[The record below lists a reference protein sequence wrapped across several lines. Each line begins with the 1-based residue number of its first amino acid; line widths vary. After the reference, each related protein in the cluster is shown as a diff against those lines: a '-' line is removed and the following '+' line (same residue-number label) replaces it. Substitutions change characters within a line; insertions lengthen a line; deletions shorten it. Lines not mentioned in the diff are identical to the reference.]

1 MNYRQYIHR
10 NSLPRI
16 KRVRTFL
23 EGYCDL
29 AECLWRKFFPRQR
42 QSTIFLAG
50 KRWQKSFA
58 FWSVFAVCCHCLA
71 QEEIKKEARPLTDL
85 SLEELMDIVP
95 KVYGASKF
103 EQKSTE
109 APSSVTVISS
119 DEINRYGYRTLA
131 DLLQS
136 VQGMHVSYDRNY
148 SFLGTRGINLGDF
161 NSRVLVLVD
170 GHQINNN
177 LTDGAHIGTAFV
189 LDVDLINRVEII
201 RGPGS
206 VLYGNNAFFGVIN
219 VITKRGG
226 QVGVETSAAYGSF
239 DTKKGRVSIGHKF
252 TNEVEFLLSGTIYDS
267 EGEDRLFYK
276 EFNTPAQ
283 NRGVARGI
291 DDDSYKSFLGT
302 LSYRDFTLQGAF
314 ITREKVNPTAQFFT
328 TFNDG
333 RLRTIDD
340 RGYIDLKYNHE
351 FEGVGEVL
359 ARIHYDRNDFE
370 IGYPVGSNLFK
381 EKQTGEWWGTE
392 LQFNRHLWERHI
404 LTAGVEYRNDF
415 HQSLNDQKRTREN
428 YGVFAQGDFAVL
440 TNLHFNA
447 GVRFDKYGDFDATTN
462 PRLALIYN
470 PLENSVFKAI
480 YGTAFR
486 APNFLELALSPSP
499 DQLQPEEITSYE
511 LVFEQKFNRQIR
523 GSLSGFYNQ
532 MDGLIA
538 FQSGGFT
545 NFNAETKGM
554 EAAME
559 GAWTNGIRA
568 RVSYT
573 LQKTRSRSLG
583 LDVPDSPEH
592 LIKVNLSVPLWT
604 DKIFAGLEYQYTSQR
619 DSFHNTTEPRTV
631 QGERVRGYGVVNFTL
646 FSHDIVKNLECSAS
660 IYNLLDETYS
670 DPATRFHAQDML
682 QREGR
687 TFRVKVTYRF

>member
-1 MNYRQYIHR
+1 ME
-10 NSLPRI
+10 
-16 KRVRTFL
+16 V
-23 EGYCDL
+23 
-29 AECLWRKFFPRQR
+29 
-42 QSTIFLAG
+42 
-50 KRWQKSFA
+50 
-58 FWSVFAVCCHCLA
+58 
-71 QEEIKKEARPLTDL
+71 
-85 SLEELMDIVP
+85 VP
-95 KVYGASKF
+95 TVYGASKF
-103 EQKSTE
+103 EQKATE

-136 VQGMHVSYDRNY
+136 VQGIHVSYDRNY

-161 NSRVLVLVD
+161 NGRVLVLVD

-177 LTDGAHIGTAFV
+177 LSDGALIGTAFV

-226 QVGVETSAAYGSF
+226 QVGVEASAEYGSF
-239 DTKKGRVSIGHKF
+239 NAYKGRVSVGHKF
-252 TNEVEFLLSGTIYDS
+252 TNEVEILLSGTLYDS

-276 EFNTPAQ
+276 EFNTPDQ

-291 DDDSYKSFLGT
+291 DDDTLKNFFGT

-333 RLRTIDD
+333 RLRTIDE
-340 RGYIDLKYNHE
+340 RSYVDLKYNHE
-351 FEGVGEVL
+351 FDNVGEVL

-370 IGYPVGSNLFK
+370 IGYPAGTNLFT
-381 EKQTGEWWGTE
+381 EKQTGEWWGAE
-392 LQFNRHLWERHI
+392 VQFNRHLWERHI
-404 LTAGVEYRNDF
+404 LTAGAEYRDDF
-415 HQSLNDQKRTREN
+415 HQSLNGRNRTRES
-428 YGVFAQGDFAVL
+428 YGVFMQGDFAIL
-440 TNLHFNA
+440 TNLHCNA
-447 GVRFDKYGDFDATTN
+447 GVRYDKYGDFDATTN

-470 PLENSVFKAI
+470 PVKKSVFKAI

-486 APNFLELALSPSP
+486 APNFLELALSPTP
-499 DQLQPEEITSYE
+499 GQLQPEEITSYE
-511 LVFEQKFNRQIR
+511 LIYEQEVNRQIR
-523 GSLSGFYNQ
+523 ASISGFYNQ

-545 NFNAETKGM
+545 NFNAHTKGM
-554 EAAME
+554 EVAME
-559 GAWTNGIRA
+559 GSWTNAVRA
-568 RVSYT
+568 RLSYT
-573 LQKTRSRSLG
+573 LQKTESRSLG
-583 LDVPDSPEH
+583 LDMPDSPEH
-592 LIKVNLSVPLWT
+592 LIKLNLSVPLWR
-604 DKIFAGLEYQYTSQR
+604 DKVFAGLEYQYTSQR

-631 QGERVRGYGVVNFTL
+631 QGERVRGYGVVNLTL
-646 FSHDIVKNLECSAS
+646 FSRDIVKNLQCSVS
-660 IYNLLDETYS
+660 VYNLFDQTYS

-682 QREGR
+682 QRDGR
-687 TFRVKVTYRF
+687 TFRLKLTYLF